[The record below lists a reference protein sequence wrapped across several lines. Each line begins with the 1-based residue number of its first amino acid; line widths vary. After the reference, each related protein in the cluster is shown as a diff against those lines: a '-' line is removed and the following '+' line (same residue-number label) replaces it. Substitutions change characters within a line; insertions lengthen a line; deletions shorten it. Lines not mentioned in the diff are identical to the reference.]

1 AGPSATSSRSFGSPA
16 RSFTGCQTPE
26 GSPRSAGETLMMV
39 GLRDRVAPLGIHPSE
54 GTGSL
59 QGELMVK
66 ARVAREAALDPQDL
80 ARLLV
85 ARANSGDVDG
95 MVQLYEPDAV
105 LACGGGRVA
114 VGTDEIRAFYADLIA
129 KGTRF
134 HLGDQRAALICGDLA
149 LTSTRL

>member
-1 AGPSATSSRSFGSPA
+1 
-16 RSFTGCQTPE
+16 
-26 GSPRSAGETLMMV
+26 
-39 GLRDRVAPLGIHPSE
+39 
-54 GTGSL
+54 
-59 QGELMVK
+59 MVK

-149 LTSTRL
+149 LTSTRLPNGAVTAEVARRRAGGAWLWAVDQPAIA